1 MYVHICAYNW
11 SVSDPGS
18 SQYFTGTT
26 VAEAREVYSGL
37 PIQLVYNLIKQ
48 FEPDYKAFG
57 YPLPFEWLGIQPV
70 DLDEHQTL
78 KVYTDAFSFHDF
90 TPLI

>member
-1 MYVHICAYNW
+1 MF
-11 SVSDPGS
+11 DPDQ

-26 VAEAREVYSGL
+26 VAEAREVYSRL

-57 YPLPFEWLGIQPV
+57 YPLPFEWLGIPPI
-70 DLDEHQTL
+70 DLDEHQKL
-78 KVYTDAFSFHDF
+78 KVYTDAFSFRTF
-90 TPLI
+90 TPLV